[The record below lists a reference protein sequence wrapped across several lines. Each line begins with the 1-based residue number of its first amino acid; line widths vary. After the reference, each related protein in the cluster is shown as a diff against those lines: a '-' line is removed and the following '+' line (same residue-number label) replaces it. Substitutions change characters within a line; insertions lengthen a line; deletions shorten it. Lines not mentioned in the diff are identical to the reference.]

1 MICGFIRSVRG
12 ADGLSIILHHMA
24 EDERKRSSSR
34 GISDRKVDEP
44 RVATRRIESAL
55 LALGIITVVGVLGY
69 MVFEGWSFTDALY
82 MTVITLTTV
91 GYREVHTLDTTGQL
105 WTMALLITGV
115 GTLFYVAVSSVE
127 LVVEGTI
134 RGYFGRRR
142 MEAAINK
149 LNGHYILCGYGR
161 VGRQVAYEFAH
172 DDVPFVIV
180 EQDPATVEECVGE
193 GYLVLLGEASD
204 DDVLE
209 EAGVRRARSLIA
221 AVNSDADNVF
231 VVLSARKLNPKLHIV
246 ARASSDESA
255 AKLEIAGAD
264 RTLSPYA
271 IGGRRLASLVTQP
284 LVVDFLDIVTRG
296 EEGTEF
302 RLEEFSVPEDSFIA
316 DRTIGEL
323 KIGDKTGAMIL
334 AVLSSKGEFDTT
346 PSAQDAIHPGD
357 TLIVLGTRE
366 QVARLETLMAGG
378 EPVNGD

>member
-1 MICGFIRSVRG
+1 MADRRPGDRSI
-12 ADGLSIILHHMA
+12 S
-24 EDERKRSSSR
+24 ERT
-34 GISDRKVDEP
+34 VYEP
-44 RVATRRIESAL
+44 RVALRRIRGAL
-55 LALGIITVVGVLGY
+55 IALVAITVAGVLGY

-82 MTVITLTTV
+82 MTVITITTV
-91 GYREVHTLDTTGQL
+91 GYREVRTLDTTGQL
-105 WTMALLITGV
+105 WTMALLVTGV

-161 VGRQVAYEFAH
+161 VGRQVASEFAH
-172 DDVPFVIV
+172 DGVPFVIL
-180 EQDPATVEECVGE
+180 EQDPATVEECVEE
-193 GYLVLLGEASD
+193 GYLVFLGEASD

-209 EAGVRRARSLIA
+209 EAGVRRARGLIA

-264 RTLSPYA
+264 RTISPYA
-271 IGGRRLASLVTQP
+271 VGGRRLAALATQT

-296 EEGTEF
+296 EEGIEF
-302 RLEEFSVPEDSFIA
+302 RLEEFMVPEKSPIA
-316 DRTIGEL
+316 NRSIGEL
-323 KIGDKTGAMIL
+323 RIGERTGAIIL
-334 AVLSSKGEFDTT
+334 ATRNQEGKFDTT
-346 PSAQDAIHPGD
+346 PSATDRISAGD
-357 TLIVLGTRE
+357 TLIILGTRE
-366 QVARLETLMAGG
+366 QITCLNQLMKG
-378 EPVNGD
+378 EEIQDGS

>member
-12 ADGLSIILHHMA
+12 VDGLSIILHHMA

-34 GISDRKVDEP
+34 GISDRTVYEP
-44 RVATRRIESAL
+44 RGATRRIESAL

-69 MVFEGWSFTDALY
+69 MVFEGWSFADALY

-91 GYREVHTLDTTGQL
+91 GYREVRPLDATGQL

-115 GTLFYVAVSSVE
+115 GTLFYAAVSSVE

-142 MEAAINK
+142 MEAAIRK
-149 LNGHYILCGYGR
+149 LSGHYVLCGYGR
-161 VGRQVAYEFAH
+161 VGRQVAAEFAL
-172 DDVPFVIV
+172 DGVSFVVV
-180 EQDPATVEECVGE
+180 EQEPETVEECVE
-193 GYLVLLGEASD
+193 KGYLVLLGEASD
-204 DDVLE
+204 DMLE
-209 EAGVRRARSLIA
+209 EAGVRRARGPVA
-221 AVNSDADNVF
+221 AVDSDADNVF
-231 VVLSARKLNPKLHIV
+231 VVLSARKLNPELHIV

-271 IGGRRLASLVTQP
+271 VGGRRLASLATQP

-296 EEGTEF
+296 EEGMEF

-316 DRTIGEL
+316 DHTIGEL
-323 KIGDKTGAMIL
+323 RIGERTGAMIL
-334 AVLSSKGEFDTT
+334 ATHHREGSFDTT
-346 PSAQDAIHPGD
+346 PSASDRISGGD

-366 QVARLETLMAGG
+366 QVARLERLLRG
-378 EPVNGD
+378 EEIKGE

>member
-1 MICGFIRSVRG
+1 MADRRPDDRSI
-12 ADGLSIILHHMA
+12 S
-24 EDERKRSSSR
+24 ERT
-34 GISDRKVDEP
+34 VYEP
-44 RVATRRIESAL
+44 RVALRRIRGAL
-55 LALGIITVVGVLGY
+55 FALATITVAGVLGY

-82 MTVITLTTV
+82 MTVISVTTA
-91 GYREVHTLDTTGQL
+91 GYKEVHPLDTTGQL

-161 VGRQVAYEFAH
+161 VGRQVAFEFAH
-172 DDVPFVIV
+172 DDVPFVVV
-180 EQDPATVEECVGE
+180 EQDSATVEECVGE

-209 EAGVRRARSLIA
+209 EAGIRRARGLIA

-231 VVLSARKLNPKLHIV
+231 VVLSARKLNSKLHIV

-271 IGGRRLASLVTQP
+271 VGGRRLASLATQP
-284 LVVDFLDIVTRG
+284 LVVDFLDVVTRG
-296 EEGTEF
+296 EKGIEF
-302 RLEEFSVPEDSFIA
+302 RLEEFFVPEDSTIA
-316 DRTIGEL
+316 EHTIGEI
-323 KIGDKTGAMIL
+323 KIGERTGAIVL
-334 AVLSSKGEFDTT
+334 AIRTTQGAFDTT
-346 PSAQDAIHPGD
+346 PSADDRLHAGD
-357 TLIVLGTRE
+357 TLIVLGSRE
-366 QVARLETLMAGG
+366 QVERLERLMQGT
-378 EPVNGD
+378 

>member
-1 MICGFIRSVRG
+1 M
-12 ADGLSIILHHMA
+12 ADGERRRPDDRSIS
-24 EDERKRSSSR
+24 ERT
-34 GISDRKVDEP
+34 VYEP
-44 RVATRRIESAL
+44 RVAPRRIRGAL
-55 LALGIITVVGVLGY
+55 FALATITVGGVLGY

-82 MTVITLTTV
+82 MTVISVTTA
-91 GYREVHTLDTTGQL
+91 GYKEVHPLDTTGQL

-209 EAGVRRARSLIA
+209 EAGIRRARGLIA

-231 VVLSARKLNPKLHIV
+231 LVLSARKLNPELHIV

-271 IGGRRLASLVTQP
+271 VGGRRLASLVTQP

-296 EEGTEF
+296 EEGMEF
-302 RLEEFSVPEDSFIA
+302 RLEEFSVPEDSIIA
-316 DRTIGEL
+316 DHTIGEL
-323 KIGDKTGAMIL
+323 RIGERTGAMIL
-334 AVLSSKGEFDTT
+334 ATRRREGSFDTT
-346 PSAQDAIHPGD
+346 PSASDRISGGD

-366 QVARLETLMAGG
+366 QVARLEQLIRNEEIKG
-378 EPVNGD
+378 E